1 MHRITFIF
9 LLIFSSIISFGQGI
23 EFFEGSWDEALNEAR
38 EDDKV
43 IFVDAYAKWCGPC
56 KKMAKDVFTQDRVGR
71 FFNERF
77 INIKMDMEEPE
88 GIKFE

>member
-1 MHRITFIF
+1 MANRLNFCHLCLTGLKYDMMHRITFIS

-43 IFVDAYAKWCGPC
+43 I
-56 KKMAKDVFTQDRVGR
+56 
-71 FFNERF
+71 
-77 INIKMDMEEPE
+77 
-88 GIKFE
+88 